1 MKIEVLYVPGC
12 PHHPAA
18 ILKLK
23 EVLAAE
29 GIAADILEVVVN
41 DMATAKALRFCGSPT
56 ILINGRD
63 VAAEL
68 GNVRDFA
75 VSCRLYP
82 DSKEPGVPPLEMI
95 RRAMRD
101 AHRADAP

>member
-1 MKIEVLYVPGC
+1 MKIEVLYVPDC

-29 GIAADILEVVVN
+29 GVAADISEVAVN
-41 DMATAKALRFCGSPT
+41 DIATAKALRFCGSPT

-63 VAAEL
+63 VAEEL
-68 GNVRDFA
+68 GNVQEFA

-82 DSKEPGVPPLEMI
+82 GSKVPGVPPAEMI
-95 RRAMRD
+95 RRAVRD
-101 AHRADAP
+101 ARKVDNP

>member
-1 MKIEVLYVPGC
+1 MKIEVLYVPDC

-29 GIAADILEVVVN
+29 GITADISEVAVN
-41 DMATAKALRFCGSPT
+41 DIATAKALRFCGSPT

-63 VAAEL
+63 VAEEL
-68 GNVRDFA
+68 GNEYA

-82 DSKEPGVPPLEMI
+82 GSKVPGVPPAEMI
-95 RRAMRD
+95 RRAVRD
-101 AHRADAP
+101 ARKADNP

>member
-1 MKIEVLYVPGC
+1 
-12 PHHPAA
+12 
-18 ILKLK
+18 LK

-29 GIAADILEVVVN
+29 GVAADISEVAVN

-68 GNVRDFA
+68 GNTQEFA

-82 DSKEPGVPPLEMI
+82 GSKVLGVPSAEMI
-95 RRAMRD
+95 RRAVRD
-101 AHRADAP
+101 AREAGNP

>member
-1 MKIEVLYVPGC
+1 MKIEVLYVPDC
-12 PHHPAA
+12 LHHPAA

-23 EVLAAE
+23 EALAAE
-29 GIAADILEVVVN
+29 GTTADISEVAVN
-41 DMATAKALRFCGSPT
+41 DVATAKALRFCRSPT

-68 GNVRDFA
+68 GNARDFA

-82 DSKEPGVPPLEMI
+82 GSKELGVPPLEMI
-95 RRAMRD
+95 SRAVRD
-101 AHRADAP
+101 AQRADAP